1 MHNSLIGQ
9 LSIAVYVFDPLLLLA
24 KKQARRISTHEMD
37 SVDDVFKNAGLRN
50 QNKRKLDAVR
60 DPNEIYKSSR
70 LSTDGDP
77 YRRARVE
84 NYQAEYED
92 EQDIGPELPPVDD
105 SSEDEEG
112 RFFGGG
118 ISEKESQILDYV
130 DDADAGAAPERIDSG
145 WLRKTVLNFE
155 KHIAKNAELRA
166 KFESEPQKFITSEAD
181 LDADIKSLSIL
192 AEYPELYAEFV
203 RLGCTDSLVGL
214 LAHENTDIA
223 IDAIEIIGEL
233 TDEDVAAED
242 AQWNELVDALLNAD
256 LLDLL
261 LSNLSRLNEDNESDR
276 NGVYHSLGILENFC
290 SRSQVAAR
298 IGNEEHLL
306 QWLIQ
311 RIQRKEVKVTQNKQ
325 YSAEVLALVAQASE
339 TSKEVLAEA
348 DAVDDLLQ
356 LVAQYRRR
364 DPARNGEEEEYM
376 ENLFEALTCIVDS
389 DAGKSKFLEA
399 EGVELC
405 LIMMKEGKR
414 ARAPALRLLDH
425 AASGV
430 CGINTCNQIIA
441 AGGLKTMFTAFMK
454 TAEHRTVD
462 HLVSIFAN
470 MLQRF
475 PAESAERIRTLA
487 KFVEKGYEKTTKLVE
502 LFCDYKSK
510 VSAAVLQVEANRPQY
525 GNGEEHAYQVL
536 AARLDNGLFTLQL
549 IALIL
554 SWLVAED
561 NGARQRIKKLLAEH
575 DEHLSSLL
583 TLVREQQD
591 GLDTSEKDNKNLSVM
606 LGELI
611 EFLQ

>member
-1 MHNSLIGQ
+1 M
-9 LSIAVYVFDPLLLLA
+9 VTD
-24 KKQARRISTHEMD
+24 
-37 SVDDVFKNAGLRN
+37 
-50 QNKRKLDAVR
+50 
-60 DPNEIYKSSR
+60 EIYKSSR

-77 YRRARVE
+77 YRRARLE
-84 NYQAEYED
+84 NYQAEDED

-214 LAHENTDIA
+214 LTHENTDIA

-256 LLDLL
+256 LLALL

-276 NGVYHSLGILENFC
+276 NGVYYSLGILENFC

-487 KFVEKGYEKTTKLVE
+487 KFVEKGYEKTTKIVE

-575 DEHLSSLL
+575 DEHLGSLL

-606 LGELI
+606 LGALI

>member
-1 MHNSLIGQ
+1 
-9 LSIAVYVFDPLLLLA
+9 
-24 KKQARRISTHEMD
+24 MD

-77 YRRARVE
+77 YRRARLE
-84 NYQAEYED
+84 NYQAEDED

-276 NGVYHSLGILENFC
+276 NGVYYSLGILENFC

-348 DAVDDLLQ
+348 DVVDDLLQ

-591 GLDTSEKDNKNLSVM
+591 GLDTSEKDNKNLSVI
-606 LGELI
+606 LGALI

>member
-1 MHNSLIGQ
+1 
-9 LSIAVYVFDPLLLLA
+9 
-24 KKQARRISTHEMD
+24 MD
-37 SVDDVFKNAGLRN
+37 SVDDVFKVTARSPKYHISSAANLLRRTRGFET
-50 QNKRKLDAVR
+50 KTKGSLM
-60 DPNEIYKSSR
+60 PR

-77 YRRARVE
+77 YRRARLE
-84 NYQAEYED
+84 NYQAEDED

-214 LAHENTDIA
+214 LTHENTDIA

-276 NGVYHSLGILENFC
+276 NGVYYSLGILENFC

-606 LGELI
+606 LGALI

>member
-1 MHNSLIGQ
+1 
-9 LSIAVYVFDPLLLLA
+9 
-24 KKQARRISTHEMD
+24 MD

-77 YRRARVE
+77 YRRARLE
-84 NYQAEYED
+84 NYQAEDED

-242 AQWNELVDALLNAD
+242 AQWNELVDALLKAD

-276 NGVYHSLGILENFC
+276 NGVYYSLGILENFC

-339 TSKEVLAEA
+339 TTKEVLAEA

-606 LGELI
+606 LGALI

>member
-1 MHNSLIGQ
+1 
-9 LSIAVYVFDPLLLLA
+9 
-24 KKQARRISTHEMD
+24 MD

-77 YRRARVE
+77 YRRARLE
-84 NYQAEYED
+84 NYQAEDED

-223 IDAIEIIGEL
+223 IDALEIIGEL

-276 NGVYHSLGILENFC
+276 NGVYYSLGILENFC

-462 HLVSIFAN
+462 HFVSIFAN

-591 GLDTSEKDNKNLSVM
+591 GLDTSEKDNKNLSAM
-606 LGELI
+606 LGALI

>member
-1 MHNSLIGQ
+1 
-9 LSIAVYVFDPLLLLA
+9 
-24 KKQARRISTHEMD
+24 MD

>member
-1 MHNSLIGQ
+1 M
-9 LSIAVYVFDPLLLLA
+9 A
-24 KKQARRISTHEMD
+24 
-37 SVDDVFKNAGLRN
+37 SVDDVFKNAGLQN

-60 DPNEIYKSSR
+60 DRNEIYKSSR
-70 LSTDGDP
+70 LSTGGDSN
-77 YRRARVE
+77 RRARVE
-84 NYQAEYED
+84 DED
-92 EQDIGPELPPVDD
+92 EQDFGPELPPVDD
-105 SSEDEEG
+105 SGEDKEG

-130 DDADAGAAPERIDSG
+130 DDADADAAPERIDVG
-145 WLRKTVLNFE
+145 WLRKAVLNFE

-181 LDADIKSLSIL
+181 LDSDIKSLSIL
-192 AEYPELYAEFV
+192 AEHPELYAEFV

-233 TDEDVAAED
+233 TDEDVAADD
-242 AQWNELVDALLNAD
+242 AQWNELVDALMDAD

-276 NGVYHSLGILENFC
+276 NGVYYSLGILENFC

-298 IGNEEHLL
+298 IGNEKHLL

-311 RIQRKEVKVTQNKQ
+311 RIQRKEAKVTQNKQ

-364 DPARNGEEEEYM
+364 DPAKNGGEEEEYM

-405 LIMMKEGKR
+405 LIMMKEGKG
-414 ARAPALRLLDH
+414 AKAPALRLLDH
-425 AASGV
+425 AASGA
-430 CGINTCNQIIA
+430 CGVDTCNQIIA

-454 TAEHRTVD
+454 TAEHRIVD

-487 KFVEKGYEKTTKLVE
+487 KFVEKSYEKTTKLVE
-502 LFCDYKSK
+502 LFCDYKAK
-510 VSAAVLQVEANRPQY
+510 VSAAVLKVKANRPQA
-525 GNGEEHAYQVL
+525 GNSEEHDYEIF

-549 IALIL
+549 IAVIL

-561 NGARQRIKKLLAEH
+561 NGARQSIKKLLAEH
-575 DEHLSSLL
+575 GDHLSSLR
-583 TLVREQQD
+583 TLVREQQE
-591 GLDTSEKDNKNLSVM
+591 GLDTSEEDNKDLSVM
-606 LGELI
+606 LGALM

>member
-1 MHNSLIGQ
+1 
-9 LSIAVYVFDPLLLLA
+9 
-24 KKQARRISTHEMD
+24 MD

-77 YRRARVE
+77 YRRARLE
-84 NYQAEYED
+84 NYQAEDED

-214 LAHENTDIA
+214 LTHENTDIA

-256 LLDLL
+256 LLALL

-276 NGVYHSLGILENFC
+276 NGVYYSLGILENFC

-575 DEHLSSLL
+575 DEHLGSLL

-606 LGELI
+606 LGALI

>member
-1 MHNSLIGQ
+1 
-9 LSIAVYVFDPLLLLA
+9 
-24 KKQARRISTHEMD
+24 MD

-77 YRRARVE
+77 YRRARLE
-84 NYQAEYED
+84 NYQAEDED

-242 AQWNELVDALLNAD
+242 AQWNELVDALLKAD

-276 NGVYHSLGILENFC
+276 NGVYYSLGILENFC

-606 LGELI
+606 LGALI

>member
-1 MHNSLIGQ
+1 MI
-9 LSIAVYVFDPLLLLA
+9 V
-24 KKQARRISTHEMD
+24 TH
-37 SVDDVFKNAGLRN
+37 
-50 QNKRKLDAVR
+50 
-60 DPNEIYKSSR
+60 NEIYKSSR

-77 YRRARVE
+77 YRRARLE
-84 NYQAEYED
+84 NYQAEDED

-214 LAHENTDIA
+214 LTHENTDIA

-276 NGVYHSLGILENFC
+276 NGVYYSLGILENFC

-606 LGELI
+606 LGALI

>member
-1 MHNSLIGQ
+1 
-9 LSIAVYVFDPLLLLA
+9 
-24 KKQARRISTHEMD
+24 MD

-77 YRRARVE
+77 YRRARLE
-84 NYQAEYED
+84 NYQAEDED

-214 LAHENTDIA
+214 LTHENTDIA

-276 NGVYHSLGILENFC
+276 NGVYYSLGILENFC

-606 LGELI
+606 LGALI

>member
-1 MHNSLIGQ
+1 MQ
-9 LSIAVYVFDPLLLLA
+9 AQPLTFFVERA
-24 KKQARRISTHEMD
+24 ASKPKQKEASCCARPKYTRMIISTV
-37 SVDDVFKNAGLRN
+37 S
-50 QNKRKLDAVR
+50 KRADRAT
-60 DPNEIYKSSR
+60 DEIYKSSR
-70 LSTDGDP
+70 LSTDGDSD
-77 YRRARVE
+77 RRARVE
-84 NYQAEYED
+84 DEV
-92 EQDIGPELPPVDD
+92 EQDFGPELPPVDD

-112 RFFGGG
+112 RFYGGG

-130 DDADAGAAPERIDSG
+130 DDADAGATPERIDSG

-166 KFESEPQKFITSEAD
+166 KFESEPQKFIASEAD
-181 LDADIKSLSIL
+181 LDSDIKSLSIL

-242 AQWNELVDALLNAD
+242 AQWNELVDALMDAD

-261 LSNLSRLNEDNESDR
+261 VSNLSRLNEDNESDR
-276 NGVYHSLGILENFC
+276 NGVYYSLGILENFC

-298 IGNEEHLL
+298 ISKEKHLL
-306 QWLIQ
+306 RWLIQ
-311 RIQRKEVKVTQNKQ
+311 RIQRKEAKVTQNKQ

-339 TSKEVLAEA
+339 TGKEVLAEA

-389 DAGKSKFLEA
+389 NAGKSKFLEA

-414 ARAPALRLLDH
+414 AKAPALRLLDH
-425 AASGV
+425 AASGA
-430 CGINTCNQIIA
+430 CGIDTCNQIIA
-441 AGGLKTMFTAFMK
+441 AGGLKTIFTAFNK

-487 KFVEKGYEKTTKLVE
+487 KFVEKSYEKTTKLVE
-502 LFCDYKSK
+502 LFCDYKTK
-510 VSAAVLQVEANRPQY
+510 VSAAVLQVEANRPQD
-525 GNGEEHAYQVL
+525 GNGEEHAYAVL
-536 AARLDNGLFTLQL
+536 ATRLDNGLFTLQL
-549 IALIL
+549 IAVIL

-575 DEHLSSLL
+575 DEHLSSLR
-583 TLVREQQD
+583 TLVREQQE
-591 GLDTSEKDNKNLSVM
+591 GLDTSEEDNKDLSVI
-606 LGELI
+606 LGALL